1 MSDIS
6 ITSNS
11 ASSYRDGRNA
21 LLATGLQAP
30 HKGHHT
36 GQAPSGLGILPSA
49 AGSAPLGFQL
59 NLSCN

>member
-11 ASSYRDGRNA
+11 ASSYTETGRNV

-36 GQAPSGLGILPSA
+36 VQAPSGLGILP
-49 AGSAPLGFQL
+49 
-59 NLSCN
+59 LSCWECPVGLSA